1 MVRGLNETGGRNRLK
16 FQKLKSRVKH
26 ARARV
31 DVVHKVRMYDVMA
44 PVLDAGIH
52 GDGIGWDGIGWG
64 LCGKRQL

>member
-31 DVVHKVRMYDVMA
+31 DVVHKVCVC
-44 PVLDAGIH
+44 VAGRR
-52 GDGIGWDGIGWG
+52 GWMGE
-64 LCGKRQL
+64 CM